1 MWKDFASGEGGSNLL
16 DLLCKVRHYGFCGW
30 LRGSYQLVTCPLS
43 FRDLQ
48 SGTSDDIKRLSNLM
62 EIGEEGLH
70 LASKDGILKFFNHP
84 TNGRCWCVVDK
95 RSHVRQDRKLDGE
108 RFILKDGSTAKSRTL
123 GSPSYPIGLPTDKP
137 IIGIVEGSSDILAA
151 YGLIYAEGMEEEVS
165 PVAMLGAANRIH
177 LDVLQDFRGKFV
189 LGFPDYDAAG
199 KIGMCAWEK
208 QLTANKAKGE

>member
-1 MWKDFASGEGGSNLL
+1 LPSDFHGE
-16 DLLCKVRHYGFCGW
+16 LCQTIDV
-30 LRGSYQLVTCPLS
+30 L
-43 FRDLQ
+43 
-48 SGTSDDIKRLSNLM
+48 

-95 RSHVRQDRKLDGE
+95 RSRVRQDRRLDRE
-108 RFILKDGSTAKSRTL
+108 KFILKDGSTAKSRTL
-123 GSPSYPIGLPTDKP
+123 GAPSYPIGLPTDKP

-177 LDVLQDFRGKFV
+177 PDALQDFRGKFA
-189 LGFPDYDAAG
+189 LGFPDYDSAG
-199 KIGMCAWEK
+199 KIGMFAWEK
-208 QLTANKAKGE
+208 QLKGIVGAFRVFDYAGLLRDDGQPIKDVRDLLEDLISFPGVPFPHLDKKFTYR